1 MKGACPGVYY
11 TSRVRA
17 IFKDCTDCYV
27 KKGVTTYGNIKCLEK
42 KTPFSHYM

>member
-17 IFKDCTDCYV
+17 IFYRCYV

>member
-17 IFKDCTDCYV
+17 IFTDCYV
-27 KKGVTTYGNIKCLEK
+27 TKGVTTYGNIKCLEK
-42 KTPFSHYM
+42 KTPLAHYM